1 MKTLFAILL
10 CMVLCGCPST
20 FQADQIELKKDIKI
34 LKLEVR
40 KTRLENEL
48 RDLEQAASE

>member
-1 MKTLFAILL
+1 MKILVALAL
-10 CMVLCGCPST
+10 CLALCGCPST
-20 FQADQIELKKDIKI
+20 FQADQSELKKDIKI

-48 RDLEQAASE
+48 RDLEQVADE